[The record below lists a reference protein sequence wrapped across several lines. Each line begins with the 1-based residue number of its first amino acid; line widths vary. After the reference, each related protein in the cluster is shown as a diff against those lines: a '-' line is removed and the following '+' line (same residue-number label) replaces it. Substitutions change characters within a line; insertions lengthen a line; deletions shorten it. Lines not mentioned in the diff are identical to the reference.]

1 MEPRILNITG
11 AIHPK
16 AEIIAVDSAVG
27 TVRFKWLTAGE
38 VEVTSGE
45 SGALFT
51 PVLPDEDGNYA
62 EPSDAVL
69 IAAIE
74 AT

>member
-1 MEPRILNITG
+1 MDKIFSLTG
-11 AIHPK
+11 TPHPK
-16 AEIIAVDSAVG
+16 ALVQLVNPANGIMMFRWLAADEKPVDSG
-27 TVRFKWLTAGE
+27 N
-38 VEVTSGE
+38 
-45 SGALFT
+45 SGAWFT

-74 AT
+74 AA

>member
-1 MEPRILNITG
+1 MDKILVLTG
-11 AIHPK
+11 TPHPK
-16 AEIIAVDSAVG
+16 ALIKSADAQYGVVLFRWLDSSG
-27 TVRFKWLTAGE
+27 DP
-38 VEVTSGE
+38 VTSDN
-45 SGALFT
+45 SVARFT

-74 AT
+74 GA